1 MDGSVGE
8 RMNPGELTHQI
19 IIQIKS
25 ITQDAELNSII
36 TWLDWR
42 TIWASPLPKTGREYY
57 KLATVNS
64 DITEAFKTRY
74 IGFISPHL
82 RIKFRNKYYEIIDV
96 INEGERNETLTIT
109 AKAVV

>member
-1 MDGSVGE
+1 
-8 RMNPGELTHQI
+8 MNPGELTHQI

-57 KLATVNS
+57 RLATNNS
-64 DITEAFKTRY
+64 ETTEAFKIRY
-74 IGFISPHL
+74 IGFMSPHL
-82 RIKFRNKYYEIIDV
+82 RIKFRNKYFEIIEV
-96 INEGERNETLTIT
+96 INTEEKNEELILT

>member
-1 MDGSVGE
+1 
-8 RMNPGELTHQI
+8 MNAGELTHLIVLQK
-19 IIQIKS
+19 KS
-25 ITQDAELNSII
+25 LTQDAELNSII

-64 DITEAFKTRY
+64 EITEAFKVRY
-74 IGFISPHL
+74 IGFLGPHL
-82 RIKFRNKYYEIIDV
+82 RIKFRNKYFEIIEV
-96 INEGERNETLTIT
+96 INTDESNTELLLT

>member
-1 MDGSVGE
+1 
-8 RMNPGELTHQI
+8 MNPGELTHQI

-42 TIWASPLPKTGREYY
+42 TVWASPLPKTGREYY

-64 DITEAFKTRY
+64 EITEAFKIRY
-74 IGFISPHL
+74 IAGVNSHQ
-82 RIKFRNKYYEIIDV
+82 RIKFMNKYLEIIGDP
-96 INEGERNETLTIT
+96 INEGERNISLVLTCKGAI
-109 AKAVV
+109 

>member
-1 MDGSVGE
+1 MI
-8 RMNPGELTHQI
+8 NPGELTHQI
-19 IIQIKS
+19 ILQIKS

-64 DITEAFKTRY
+64 EITEAFKVRY
-74 IGFISPHL
+74 IGFMSPHL
-82 RIKFRNKYYEIIDV
+82 RIKFRNKYFEIIEV
-96 INEGERNETLTIT
+96 INTDESNTELILT
-109 AKAVV
+109 AKAVI

>member
-1 MDGSVGE
+1 
-8 RMNPGELTHQI
+8 MNAGELTHLIVLQK
-19 IIQIKS
+19 KS
-25 ITQDAELNSII
+25 LTQDDELNSIV

-42 TIWASPLPKTGREYY
+42 TIWTSPLPKTGREYY

-64 DITEAFKTRY
+64 EITEAFKTRY

>member
-1 MDGSVGE
+1 MI
-8 RMNPGELTHQI
+8 NPGELTHQI

-64 DITEAFKTRY
+64 EITEAFKTRY

-82 RIKFRNKYYEIIDV
+82 RIKFRNKYFEIIEV
-96 INEGERNETLTIT
+96 INTDESNTELLLT

>member
-1 MDGSVGE
+1 
-8 RMNPGELTHQI
+8 MNAGKLTHLIVLQK
-19 IIQIKS
+19 KS
-25 ITQDAELNSII
+25 LTQDAELNSII

-64 DITEAFKTRY
+64 EITEAFKVRY
-74 IGFISPHL
+74 IGFMSPHL
-82 RIKFRNKYYEIIDV
+82 RIKFRDKYFEIIEV

-109 AKAVV
+109 AKAVI

>member
-1 MDGSVGE
+1 
-8 RMNPGELTHQI
+8 MNAGKLTHLIVLQK
-19 IIQIKS
+19 KS
-25 ITQDAELNSII
+25 LTQDAELNSII

-64 DITEAFKTRY
+64 EITEAFKVRY
-74 IGFISPHL
+74 IGFIGPHL
-82 RIKFRNKYYEIIDV
+82 RIKFRNKYFEIIEV
-96 INEGERNETLTIT
+96 INEGEKSETLIIT